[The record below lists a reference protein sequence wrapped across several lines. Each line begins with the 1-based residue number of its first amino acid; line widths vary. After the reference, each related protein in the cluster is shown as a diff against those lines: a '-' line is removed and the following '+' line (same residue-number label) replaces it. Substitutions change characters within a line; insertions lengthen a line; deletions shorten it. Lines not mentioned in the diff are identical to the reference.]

1 MPSAL
6 QSPIPWINGSPF
18 TVSVE
23 GATNAVSTNYNV
35 WIYEPASIDA
45 SETYKITLG

>member
-6 QSPIPWINGSPF
+6 NSPIPWVDGSPF

-23 GATNAVSTNYNV
+23 GATAAASTDYNV

-45 SETYKITLG
+45 SETYEITIG